1 MSRVQFYSCLKLIA
15 AYQATVPLRQELIS
29 STIALPLP
37 KFSWTNSPTQSIE
50 ARAEQL
56 NGRGSTSSS
65 STANVEDTLWRKAS
79 RCSPNLIHLAAAGR
93 DATQSDALTN
103 SDIPSTDSEVE
114 HTDGTNGK
122 ERSVS
127 IFRKLLFILL
137 TFETF
142 EIASKWFTGSM
153 EHGQRQPNAYKQR
166 YRTTV
171 GQKYALARAFL

>member
-1 MSRVQFYSCLKLIA
+1 MSSAIFAGIVIDFSFSQITSVAGIPQTAIHMSRVQFYSCLKLIA
-15 AYQATVPLRQELIS
+15 AHQATVPLRQELIS

-50 ARAEQL
+50 SRAEQL

-65 STANVEDTLWRKAS
+65 STANVDDTQWRKSS

-93 DATQSDALTN
+93 EAAQSDTMTN

-127 IFRKLLFILL
+127 ISVNFALIL
-137 TFETF
+137 
-142 EIASKWFTGSM
+142 
-153 EHGQRQPNAYKQR
+153 PY
-166 YRTTV
+166 
-171 GQKYALARAFL
+171 

>member
-65 STANVEDTLWRKAS
+65 STANVEETQWRKSS

-93 DATQSDALTN
+93 EATQSDTMTN

-122 ERSVS
+122 DRSVS
-127 IFRKLLFILL
+127 IYVNLFNKFYRTI
-137 TFETF
+137 ETS
-142 EIASKWFTGSM
+142 EIASTWFAGSM
-153 EHGQRQPNAYKQR
+153 EYGQRQSNAYK
-166 YRTTV
+166 
-171 GQKYALARAFL
+171 